1 MLTLAGRDPASIM
14 KTIVIAIGGNSLI
27 RDEKHMSV
35 PDQYAA
41 VVATA
46 RHITDLLELR
56 YRIVITHGNGP
67 QVGFILLRSEHSRG
81 ILHQVP
87 LDSIV
92 ADTQGALGYQIQQ
105 ALENE
110 FRRRSL
116 KKAVATVVTQTL
128 VERTDPAFA
137 EPSKPIGQFYT
148 RAEAEDRMKVERWTM
163 VEDAGRGWRRVVAS
177 PKPRRIIESEVI
189 RHLVKDGYVVIAAG
203 GGGIPVTADEN
214 GLLSGVAAV
223 IDKDLASAVLAREI
237 QAEVLII
244 ATAVENVCLDFG
256 KPTQR
261 PIHSMSVDEARHYA
275 AEGHFPPG
283 SMLPKVEAGIQ
294 FLVEGG
300 KAALITCPEALVPAL
315 NGKAGTR
322 LVR

>member
-1 MLTLAGRDPASIM
+1 M

-46 RHITDLLELR
+46 RHITDLLASG

-81 ILHQVP
+81 LLHQVP

-110 FRRRSL
+110 FRRRGL
-116 KKAVATVVTQTL
+116 KRSVATVVTQTL
-128 VERTDPAFA
+128 VDRDDPAFA
-137 EPSKPIGQFYT
+137 QPSKPIGQFYS
-148 RAEAEDRMKVERWTM
+148 RAEAEDRMKVEQWVM
-163 VEDAGRGWRRVVAS
+163 AEDAGRGWRRVVAS
-177 PKPRRIIESEVI
+177 PKPLRIIESGVV

-203 GGGIPVTADEN
+203 GGGIPVAADEQ
-214 GLLSGVAAV
+214 GLLSGVPAV
-223 IDKDLASAVLAREI
+223 IDKDLASAVLALEI
-237 QAEVLII
+237 QADLLVIS
-244 ATAVENVCLDFG
+244 TAVEKVCLDFG
-256 KPTQR
+256 KPSQR
-261 PIHSMSVDEARHYA
+261 PLNSMSLAEARHYA
-275 AEGHFPPG
+275 AEGYFHPG
-283 SMLPKVEAGIQ
+283 SMLPKVEACIQ
-294 FLVEGG
+294 FLSGG
-300 KAALITCPEALVPAL
+300 GSEALITCPEALASAL
-315 NGKAGTR
+315 GGKTGTR
-322 LVR
+322 ILR